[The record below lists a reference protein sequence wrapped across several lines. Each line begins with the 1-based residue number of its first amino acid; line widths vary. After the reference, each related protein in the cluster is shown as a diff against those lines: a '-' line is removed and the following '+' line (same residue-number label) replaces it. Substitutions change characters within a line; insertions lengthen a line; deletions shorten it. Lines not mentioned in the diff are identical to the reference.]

1 MKRYAQHG
9 AAIVMAM
16 LTVVLVATM
25 ASVALWQQ
33 WRAVEVESAER
44 TRAQATWV
52 LMGAL
57 DWARLILK
65 EDARKGGADHLAE
78 PWALALEQ
86 ARLSTFLATDRSS
99 SLDGDASQNAFL
111 SGHMVDLQSRLN
123 ITNLVQDGKV
133 HGATVQMFARLF
145 DQLGLDPRLLETM
158 LAQLLLSVSDKPQAP
173 LRPQDLDQLAWLGV
187 DADSIERLRPFVTLL
202 PERTPVNLNT
212 ASPLVLVAC
221 LGIHPAAAQQ
231 LVQARNL
238 NPWDNM
244 EAVRAVAPPGL
255 RALETQAVSTQSR
268 FFELRGTLQIDKHTV
283 HETSVVQRDGLQIK
297 TLWRKRTIGAAAGKP
312 RPPTYNGV

>member
-1 MKRYAQHG
+1 MKRHAQQG

-16 LTVVLVATM
+16 LTVVLVATL

-44 TRAQATWV
+44 SRAQATWV
-52 LMGAL
+52 LIGAL

-86 ARLSTFLATDRSS
+86 ARLSTFLASDRSS
-99 SLDGDASQNAFL
+99 SLAGDASQNAFL

-123 ITNLVQDGKV
+123 ITNLIQDGKV
-133 HGATVQMFARLF
+133 HGASAAMFARLF

-173 LRPQDLDQLAWLGV
+173 LRPQDIDQLAWLGV

-202 PERTPVNLNT
+202 PERTTVNLNT
-212 ASPLVLVAC
+212 ASPLVLLAC
-221 LGIHPAAAQQ
+221 LGLDPAAAQQ
-231 LVQARNL
+231 LVQARSV
-238 NPWDNM
+238 NPWDSL
-244 EAVRAVAPPGL
+244 EAVRAVAPSRL
-255 RALETQAVSTQSR
+255 RALDAQAVSVHSR
-268 FFELRGTLQIDKHTV
+268 FFELRGTLHIDEHTV

-297 TLWRKRTIGAAAGKP
+297 TLWRKRTVGATPGKP
-312 RPPTYNGV
+312 RLATYNGL